1 MNRTTP
7 LNKTPL
13 RTSPRFRTAVGATA
27 VVSPTTAVVS
37 PRKRAISATPPVVR
51 AEKVKRFTTKQRT
64 ASGESTSSGRS
75 RTSSTSEIVATAAAV
90 AAAAPTKLKRDDDDA
105 LYYIN
110 LDAIS
115 YYELL
120 NVPRNATKADITSKV
135 NNLQLVYK
143 KSRPSVAVATGI
155 VAENSNEKIHSTLGN
170 ALQVLSV
177 IPNRRVY
184 NQYVNEKDNLTV
196 YFNDNI
202 VPLRKTANEI
212 YSGALRLQN
221 DVAEYYET
229 NVAQLLSHNIYQ
241 TIERNTKNIH
251 YKTTITNRLLLEWPV
266 NGESVYDNGGID
278 EDYLEKYFRD
288 DGVVAII
295 MCSTRPGCAVIELLT
310 QKNIKS
316 IIEREHERKVFSL
329 VRDFTE
335 AEFGIDHTNYEP
347 QLDKINVVLND
358 IEELEQKLSN
368 EAKYMDSIDDDD
380 DRSNL
385 ESIERQLNFTSAFM
399 KMESSGDE
407 LDDDDDEHMY
417 SGDDMM

>member
-13 RTSPRFRTAVGATA
+13 RTSPRFRTAGTA
-27 VVSPTTAVVS
+27 SSSPTMAVVS
-37 PRKRAISATPPVVR
+37 PRKRAISATPPAVR
-51 AEKVKRFTTKQRT
+51 SEKMKRIAPARRT
-64 ASGESTSSGRS
+64 TSSSSG
-75 RTSSTSEIVATAAAV
+75 SSTSATNRPLAA
-90 AAAAPTKLKRDDDDA
+90 KLKRKDNDKYDDDA

-135 NNLQLVYK
+135 NNLQLAYK
-143 KSRPSVAVATGI
+143 KSRPSAGGAAGDITL
-155 VAENSNEKIHSTLGN
+155 AENSNEKIHSTLGN

-184 NQYVNEKDNLTV
+184 DQYVNEKDNITA

-212 YSGALRLQN
+212 YSGALRIQN
-221 DVAEYYET
+221 DVVEYFET
-229 NVAQLLSHNIYQ
+229 DVAQLLSQNIYQ
-241 TIERNTKNIH
+241 TIERNMKTIH
-251 YKTTITNRLLLEWPV
+251 YKTTLTNRLLLEWPV
-266 NGESVYDNGGID
+266 NTDSVYDNGGID
-278 EDYLEKYFRD
+278 EEYLEKHFKD
-288 DGVVAII
+288 DGVVAIM

-310 QKNIKS
+310 QKNIKN
-316 IIEREHERKVFSL
+316 IIEREHDRKVFSL

-335 AEFGIDHTNYEP
+335 AEFGLDQTNYEP
-347 QLDKINVVLND
+347 QLDRVNVVLND
-358 IEELEQKLSN
+358 IEELERKLSN
-368 EAKYMDSIDDDD
+368 ESKYVNSIDDEDD
-380 DRSNL
+380 GTNL
-385 ESIERQLNFTSAFM
+385 ETIERQLNFTSAFM

-407 LDDDDDEHMY
+407 LDDYDDDDEYMY
-417 SGDDMM
+417 SGDDMK

>member
-13 RTSPRFRTAVGATA
+13 RTSPRFRTG
-27 VVSPTTAVVS
+27 VVSPTTTTAVVS
-37 PRKRAISATPPVVR
+37 PRKRAISATPPIIR
-51 AEKVKRFTTKQRT
+51 AEKVKRFTAKQRT
-64 ASGESTSSGRS
+64 ASGETTSTSSD
-75 RTSSTSEIVATAAAV
+75 EIGDDDAV
-90 AAAAPTKLKRDDDDA
+90 AIAKPTKRKANDDEEAA

-120 NVPRNATKADITSKV
+120 NVPKNATKADITSKV

-143 KSRPSVAVATGI
+143 KSRPSSATNA
-155 VAENSNEKIHSTLGN
+155 VAENTNEKIHSTLGN

-177 IPNRRVY
+177 ISNRRIY
-184 NQYVNEKDNLTV
+184 DRYVNEKDNLNV

-212 YSGALRLQN
+212 YSSALRLQN

-229 NVAQLLSHNIYQ
+229 NVAQLLGHHVYQ
-241 TIERNTKNIH
+241 AIERNMKNIH

-266 NGESVYDNGGID
+266 SGESVYDNGGID
-278 EDYLEKYFRD
+278 EDYLEKYFKD

-295 MCSTRPGCAVIELLT
+295 MCSTRPGCAVVELLT
-310 QKNIKS
+310 QKNIKN
-316 IIEREHERKVFSL
+316 IIDREHERKVFSL

-347 QLDKINVVLND
+347 QLDKINVLLND
-358 IEELEQKLSN
+358 IQELEQKLLN
-368 EAKYMDSIDDDD
+368 ETKYIDSIRDDDD
-380 DRSNL
+380 DEENRSSL

-407 LDDDDDEHMY
+407 LDDDDESMY
-417 SGDDMM
+417 DINDMM

>member
-13 RTSPRFRTAVGATA
+13 RTSPRFRTAV
-27 VVSPTTAVVS
+27 VSPTTTTAVVS
-37 PRKRAISATPPVVR
+37 PRKRAISATPPIIR
-51 AEKVKRFTTKQRT
+51 AEKVKRFTAKQRT
-64 ASGESTSSGRS
+64 ASGETTSTSSD
-75 RTSSTSEIVATAAAV
+75 EIGDDDAV
-90 AAAAPTKLKRDDDDA
+90 AIAKPSKRRANDDEEAA

-143 KSRPSVAVATGI
+143 KSRPSSTTNA
-155 VAENSNEKIHSTLGN
+155 VAENTNEKIHSTLGN

-177 IPNRRVY
+177 ISNRRIY
-184 NQYVNEKDNLTV
+184 DRYVNEKDNLNV

-212 YSGALRLQN
+212 YSSALRLQN

-229 NVAQLLSHNIYQ
+229 NVAQLLGHHVYQ
-241 TIERNTKNIH
+241 AIERNMKNIH

-266 NGESVYDNGGID
+266 SGESVYDNGGID
-278 EDYLEKYFRD
+278 EDYLEKYFKD

-295 MCSTRPGCAVIELLT
+295 MCSTRPGCAVVELLT
-310 QKNIKS
+310 QKNIKN
-316 IIEREHERKVFSL
+316 IIDREHERKVFSL

-347 QLDKINVVLND
+347 QLDKINVLLND
-358 IEELEQKLSN
+358 IQELEQKLLN
-368 EAKYMDSIDDDD
+368 ETKYIDSIRDDDD
-380 DRSNL
+380 EENRSNL

-407 LDDDDDEHMY
+407 LDDDDDDDEYMY
-417 SGDDMM
+417 DNDDMM